1 MESQTKANFAFG
13 ILYFWQ
19 KGFPTAPDISA
30 VIEDSTKIITPTIY
44 ESIKAERSDFTND
57 ILFCIKSTKASIPP
71 DFSIRAMTEPTR
83 IAKAN
88 VFNIQALDKRVVKR
102 EKICSSD

>member
-1 MESQTKANFAFG
+1 
-13 ILYFWQ
+13 
-19 KGFPTAPDISA
+19 
-30 VIEDSTKIITPTIY
+30 
-44 ESIKAERSDFTND
+44 
-57 ILFCIKSTKASIPP
+57 
-71 DFSIRAMTEPTR
+71 MTEPTR